1 MNDPAQL
8 LLAVKAAVS
17 AHDGALHL
25 TCRAKGCAM
34 DRRWSTAARLADDLT
49 TICNLATAPITT
61 IELTIVKAACPLQ
74 LAQLS
79 RALSNDTRGLLGFEL
94 RAGTRVARIGPLET
108 VTRNLGPKAAFD
120 RLAAELDH
128 PALATRW
135 TFAADQILIDLGRQ
149 RRHRL
154 HRGAVVVP
162 QTEITRAS
170 VSEMA
175 AAMMRWLAAQV
186 GPDGATHYKYWPSS
200 GTYSGA
206 NNMVRQFM
214 ASACLALATRRD
226 TLVTD
231 AWVTDACARNFR
243 YNFST
248 FYTEED
254 DIGLINEGEK
264 VKLGAAA
271 VAVMAILNL
280 PEASPYQRQLSRLTR
295 FLQLMQNPDGSF
307 RTFLRPKNR
316 NDNQNFYP
324 GEALLALAM
333 LDDPAL
339 TPAILRG
346 THHYRAQ
353 YRKDRNPAFIPWHS
367 MACCRLY
374 RTTQDP
380 ELAEF
385 VFEMNDWLVTL
396 QAVAPAQPDTIG
408 EFFTPQTADFGP
420 PHASSTGVYLEGLIE
435 AHSLACEFGHTGRAD
450 TYRHAILRGLRS
462 LRQLQ
467 FTDLTDH
474 YYLNKTARVLGG
486 LRSSTHDNTLRLDN
500 VQHGLMAIWQILDR
514 FGDRDF
520 DM

>member
-17 AHDGALHL
+17 TRDGPLHL
-25 TCRAKGCAM
+25 TCRAKGRAM
-34 DRRWSTAARLADDLT
+34 DRRWSTFARLADDLT
-49 TICNLATAPITT
+49 AICDLATAPITT
-61 IELTIVKAACPLQ
+61 IELTIAKTARPLHP
-74 LAQLS
+74 AQLG

-94 RAGTRVARIGPLET
+94 RAGTRIARISPLET

-135 TFAADQILIDLGRQ
+135 TFAADQILIDLVRQ

-162 QTEITRAS
+162 QTAITRAS
-170 VSEMA
+170 TSEMA
-175 AAMMRWLAAQV
+175 TAMTRWLAAQV

-206 NNMVRQFM
+206 NNTVRQFM

-226 TLVTD
+226 TS
-231 AWVTDACARNFR
+231 VTDACARNFR

-271 VAVMAILNL
+271 VAVVAILNL
-280 PEASPYQRQLSRLTR
+280 PDASSYQRQLSRLTR
-295 FLQLMQNPDGSF
+295 FLQKMQNPDGSF
-307 RTFLRPKNR
+307 RTFLRPQNR

-346 THHYRAQ
+346 FHHYRTQ

-374 RTTQDP
+374 RTTQAP

-396 QAVAPAQPDTIG
+396 QALAPAQPDTIG

-435 AHSLACEFGHTGRAD
+435 AHSLAREFGHKSRAD

-500 VQHGLMAIWQILDR
+500 VQHGLMAIWQSLDR
-514 FGDRDF
+514 FGDKDF
-520 DM
+520 EV